1 MERLNRIAWLLILI
15 LGLGAY
21 PAASLGFGPTLG
33 ERAPDFQVESGDNQP
48 LSLDMIRGKVIV
60 LFYES
65 RKVIRK
71 NIALK
76 NELKK
81 LYRRQPANIQK
92 DIFRLVVIDCSE
104 AYWPT
109 IPIWKSR
116 LRDHSR
122 KEGFNIYGDWNQE
135 MLTDYHMKPGDSN
148 FIIIDKQGIVRYA
161 AAHKIEPYQF
171 KNIESVLYSLLQE
184 KN

>member
-1 MERLNRIAWLLILI
+1 MGWLNRIALLLILI
-15 LGLGAY
+15 LGLGAL
-21 PAASLGFGPTLG
+21 PAESLGFGPTLG
-33 ERAPDFQVESGDNQP
+33 KQAPDFRVESWDNQS
-48 LSLDMIRGKVIV
+48 LSLDMLRGKVVV

-92 DIFRLVVIDCSE
+92 EIFRLVVIDCSE

-109 IPIWKSR
+109 ILIWKSK
-116 LRDHSR
+116 LKEHSR
-122 KEGFNIYGDWNQE
+122 KEGFTIYGDWNKE
-135 MLTDYHMKPGDSN
+135 MLTGYHMKPGDSN
-148 FIIIDKQGIVRYA
+148 FVIIDKQGIVRYA
-161 AAHKIEPYQF
+161 AAHKIEPNQF